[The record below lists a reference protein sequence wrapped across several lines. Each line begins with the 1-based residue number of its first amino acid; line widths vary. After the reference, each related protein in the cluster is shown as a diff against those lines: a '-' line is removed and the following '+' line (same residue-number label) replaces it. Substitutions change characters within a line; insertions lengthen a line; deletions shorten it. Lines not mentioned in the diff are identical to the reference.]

1 MACTA
6 TPSCQTAARGRLP
19 IGSSRPTPMR
29 NRAFENRN
37 RFSMVLPPTG
47 IVSPGA
53 VSVGTAAAAYVLL
66 QIGSYPA
73 TGPHQNGRAAGRGRG
88 EISGG
93 RPSLKKKK

>member
-37 RFSMVLPPTG
+37 RFSIVLPPTG

-53 VSVGTAAAAYVLL
+53 VSVGTTAAAYVLL
-66 QIGSYPA
+66 QIGSYTASRPDVA
-73 TGPHQNGRAAGRGRG
+73 RSEERRVGEEGRSRG
-88 EISGG
+88 S
-93 RPSLKKKK
+93 PDH